1 MVKDFT
7 LNGLDFS
14 PEINLARYLQSI
26 RKFPILTPEE
36 EYSLA
41 TKYKET
47 QDPTIAQKLVNAHL
61 RLVVKVVSKY
71 RGYGLPVSEM
81 ISEGQHRLIICC

>member
-47 QDPTIAQKLVNAHL
+47 QDRLSPRSWSMRICVWWLKSFPNIAVMGCLSAK
-61 RLVVKVVSKY
+61 
-71 RGYGLPVSEM
+71 
-81 ISEGQHRLIICC
+81 